1 MALNTT
7 KAFGMRQFC
16 KLLLKIV
23 RALFLLIVLLNT
35 LIPLLIHLLLCGFTL
50 YLFIST
56 WIKQDLTVALILSGF
71 MILVIHPLV
80 LAFFPLPSTEQTS
93 QRK

>member
-1 MALNTT
+1 
-7 KAFGMRQFC
+7 MRRFF
-16 KLLLKIV
+16 
-23 RALFLLIVLLNT
+23 LFLRDAGRFIYTLFTLLET
-35 LIPLLIHLLLCGFTL
+35 LLSLFIHLSLVIFTL